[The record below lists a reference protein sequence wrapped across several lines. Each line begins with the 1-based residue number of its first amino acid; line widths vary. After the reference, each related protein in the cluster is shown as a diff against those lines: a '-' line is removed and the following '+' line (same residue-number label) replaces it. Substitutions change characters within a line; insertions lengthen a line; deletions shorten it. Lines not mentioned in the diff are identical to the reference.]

1 MLRRLAK
8 SPSFRTAAV
17 ALFFAALFSVFV
29 EPLHTAGILR
39 LKTGDY
45 NWLWIPTL
53 RSLLGITGAFLLPI
67 IVLARCPGI
76 LSQSSIG
83 RGIVSGIIF
92 TILAIACILQ
102 MQSIDAFA
110 DTLFAVLSILVCL
123 VAWYLILR
131 FPIGRYRFSAKLIY
145 IVIPVATIMI
155 GSVASAYLY
164 KGFLVFSDSQSQL
177 AQAHLLLTGNVT
189 WKIDQGLRD
198 VLAFPYAL
206 ETVPS
211 YSQYPPGHLMGMALV
226 MAVKLPPVAWGIIM
240 FAVTALLSAQV
251 AGRIAGRSAA
261 ILAGALVSLSP
272 LIHMMAT
279 NGMNH
284 MTAAALSMATLLCF
298 GGRRSFFQGS
308 PFRLFC
314 GGFCGALLFSTRP
327 LNGAVFGL
335 TWGLI
340 ALFGTDRKGFS
351 RAALWGGLGT
361 LIPILCLAWYNHA
374 TTGVFYKFPYSSLN
388 PELSR
393 WGFHSDGPYPHNL
406 HRGLQNLTA
415 SLFAVDWYA
424 LGCPISILSLVVI
437 IAWRMH
443 ATKQEWAILI
453 LIIAQC
459 AAYVGFHY
467 HDLFIGPRFLFE
479 VIPFFFLLTAVAFQ
493 RTLSRPGLRRRLVT
507 TCLAVLMILPLP
519 TAWRFWKVKHGEYV
533 GYQEEIKA
541 IVERVRAARKPAIIY
556 MPIEYSD
563 EKTGDY
569 FPSGTGDPPIYFVRH
584 GKLKEAMKRPEL
596 MNLPVYTYPP

>member
-198 VLAFPYAL
+198 VLAFP
-206 ETVPS
+206 
-211 YSQYPPGHLMGMALV
+211 
-226 MAVKLPPVAWGIIM
+226 
-240 FAVTALLSAQV
+240 
-251 AGRIAGRSAA
+251 
-261 ILAGALVSLSP
+261 
-272 LIHMMAT
+272 
-279 NGMNH
+279 
-284 MTAAALSMATLLCF
+284 
-298 GGRRSFFQGS
+298 
-308 PFRLFC
+308 
-314 GGFCGALLFSTRP
+314 
-327 LNGAVFGL
+327 
-335 TWGLI
+335 
-340 ALFGTDRKGFS
+340 
-351 RAALWGGLGT
+351 
-361 LIPILCLAWYNHA
+361 
-374 TTGVFYKFPYSSLN
+374 
-388 PELSR
+388 
-393 WGFHSDGPYPHNL
+393 
-406 HRGLQNLTA
+406 
-415 SLFAVDWYA
+415 
-424 LGCPISILSLVVI
+424 
-437 IAWRMH
+437 
-443 ATKQEWAILI
+443 
-453 LIIAQC
+453 
-459 AAYVGFHY
+459 
-467 HDLFIGPRFLFE
+467 
-479 VIPFFFLLTAVAFQ
+479 
-493 RTLSRPGLRRRLVT
+493 
-507 TCLAVLMILPLP
+507 
-519 TAWRFWKVKHGEYV
+519 
-533 GYQEEIKA
+533 
-541 IVERVRAARKPAIIY
+541 
-556 MPIEYSD
+556 
-563 EKTGDY
+563 
-569 FPSGTGDPPIYFVRH
+569 
-584 GKLKEAMKRPEL
+584 
-596 MNLPVYTYPP
+596 